1 MERQQRKENPN
12 SSYVNMLFLLTTRY
26 LDIEES
32 NTSSIEVCVCLA
44 YGTETHLD
52 LRRLRVSFVGF
63 KGETTP
69 LFNIITHLLDARS
82 WP

>member
-32 NTSSIEVCVCLA
+32 NISSIEVCVP
-44 YGTETHLD
+44 G
-52 LRRLRVSFVGF
+52 LRNRNSPRL
-63 KGETTP
+63 TQTP
-69 LFNIITHLLDARS
+69 GIIR
-82 WP
+82 WIQR